1 MWNNRII
8 KESIE
13 GDIVYYIA
21 EVFYKDGIPHS
32 WTEALTGYYESRQEV
47 IDSLELMLKDS
58 KQDTLEI
65 EGGVIKNNEN

>member
-8 KESIE
+8 KEY
-13 GDIVYYIA
+13 GLYYIA
-21 EVFYKDGIPHS
+21 EVFYEDGIPHS

-47 IDSLELMLKDS
+47 IYSLELMLKDS

-65 EGGVIKNNEN
+65 EGGVIKIYG

>member
-8 KESIE
+8 KEY
-13 GDIVYYIA
+13 GLYYIA
-21 EVFYKDGIPHS
+21 EVFYEDGIPHS
-32 WTEALTGYYESRQEV
+32 WTEPLTGYYESRQEV

-65 EGGVIKNNEN
+65 EGGVIKIYG